1 MTIKEKLTQLGVI
14 LPPPP
19 KAVGAYVPALQIDK
33 TVYVSGQLPIVD
45 GQLKF
50 TGKVPADT
58 ALADAQQAAK
68 ICALNALAA
77 LDGLLDSLDNITR
90 IIRVEVFVNS
100 SSGFT
105 QQAQVANGASEFICE
120 LFKDVG
126 LHTRIAVGV
135 AELPLDAAVEISMIC
150 QVSK

>member
-1 MTIKEKLTQLGVI
+1 MTIKDQLTQLGVT

-19 KAVGAYVPALQIDK
+19 NAVGAYVPVLQAGK

-45 GQLKF
+45 GKLKF
-50 TGKVPADT
+50 TGKVPDDT

-77 LDGLLDSLDNITR
+77 LNGLLGSLDNIAR

-100 SSGFT
+100 SPGFT
-105 QQAQVANGASEFICE
+105 RQAQVANGASEFIRD
-120 LFKDVG
+120 LFKDAG

-150 QVSK
+150 QVQ